1 MKPTPHLDQGD
12 LFMSKAPWFDIAQKY
27 LGLKEIKGSKHAP
40 LVVKMWSRIK
50 LAGIKDDETPWCA
63 AFVGSCLEEV
73 NIKSSRSAAALS
85 YEKFGQSVG
94 YPVLGAI
101 AYKKRYNSA
110 GKVIGGHVGFVAGQ
124 NSKGQ
129 IMLLGGNQNDQVCI
143 APFNKSV
150 ILGYRWP
157 NGYPV
162 PARVTLP
169 LVNGGTSPVSEA

>member
-1 MKPTPHLDQGD
+1 
-12 LFMSKAPWFDIAQKY
+12 MSKAPWFDAAQKY

-40 LVVKMWSRIK
+40 LIVQMWARIK

-73 NIKSSRSAAALS
+73 GIQSSRSAAALS
-85 YEKFGQSVG
+85 YAKFGKSLG
-94 YPVLGAI
+94 YPVQGAI
-101 AYKKRYNSA
+101 AYKNRYNSA
-110 GKVIGGHVGFVAGQ
+110 GKIIGGHVFFVAGQ
-124 NSKGQ
+124 NEKGQ
-129 IMLLGGNQNDQVCI
+129 IMGLGGNQNEQVCI

-150 ILGYRWP
+150 IIGYRWP

-169 LVNGGTSPVSEA
+169 LVSGGTNAVSEA